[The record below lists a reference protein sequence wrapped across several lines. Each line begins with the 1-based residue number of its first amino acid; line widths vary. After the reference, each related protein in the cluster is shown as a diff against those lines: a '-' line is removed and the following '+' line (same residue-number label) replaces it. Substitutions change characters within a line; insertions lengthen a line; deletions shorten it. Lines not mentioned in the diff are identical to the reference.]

1 MKRLAFLLPDMS
13 GGGAE
18 RVALRLIADFVA
30 RGHEVDLVLVKAE
43 GELLPVVPQGVR
55 IFDLGAS
62 RLRSALIPLV
72 RYFRDRRPH
81 AIQIS
86 MWPLTI
92 VGIIAARLARTGTRV
107 VTSDHVVLTRQY
119 GTSGRVFRAMR
130 WTIRTFYP
138 WAAARILV
146 SRQSADDLAAFSGLD
161 RESLEAIYN
170 PVDSPPV
177 ASADQT
183 GGPTWP
189 EGAARLLTVGKL
201 KDQKNHRLLIR
212 AFRLLVE
219 RRPATLMI
227 VGEGPLGRELRD
239 YAREQ
244 GVADK
249 VVFAGFTVDPWP
261 YFRSADLFVLSSD
274 YEGYPLVLL
283 EAMRCGLP
291 VVSTDCESGP
301 REILDD
307 GRYGPLVP
315 VGDPEALAGA
325 IEQALDRP
333 AEPESLRARAEALS
347 GQDTSDRYLSLMLG
361 EAG

>member
-1 MKRLAFLLPDMS
+1 MKRLAFLLPDMG

-18 RVALRLIADFVA
+18 RVALRLIADFIA
-30 RGHEVDLVLVKAE
+30 RGHEVDLVLVKAT
-43 GELLPVVPQGVR
+43 GELLPLVPAGVR
-55 IFDLGAS
+55 VIDLGAS
-62 RLRSALIPLV
+62 RLRSALFPLV
-72 RYFRDRRPH
+72 RYFRARRPH

-107 VTSDHVVLTRQY
+107 VTSDHIVLTRQY
-119 GTSGRVFRAMR
+119 GSSGRVFRAMR

-138 WAAARILV
+138 RAAARILV
-146 SRQSADDLAAFSGLD
+146 SRQSADDLAAFTGLD
-161 RESLEAIYN
+161 RNSLDVVYN
-170 PVDSPPV
+170 PVEAPPP
-177 ASADQT
+177 ASEGSAAP
-183 GGPTWP
+183 GWP

-201 KDQKNHRLLIR
+201 KDQKNHHLLIR
-212 AFRLLVE
+212 AFRLLIQ
-219 RRPATLMI
+219 RRAATLMI
-227 VGEGPLGRELRD
+227 VGEGPLGEELRA

-249 VVFAGFTVDPWP
+249 VIFAGFTTDPWP
-261 YFRSADLFVLSSD
+261 YFRSADLFVLSSN

-315 VGDPEALAGA
+315 VGDAEALAA
-325 IEQALDRP
+325 AVEQALDRP
-333 AEPESLRARAEALS
+333 ADPESLRARAEALS